1 MAAIKPFKKPVPED
15 RTIVDGIWLDI
26 LDDWSASFET
36 SARGNTANK
45 VFVQDQTTESLD
57 VPFLLDRGP
66 FTLDGDTIRDSRFF
80 DVLTGHG
87 IIVGE
92 TIELADSATFMQ
104 AKVLDVVLDNIEID
118 TPINHIYLDGVSG
131 TRSTDDLRVD
141 GSVTPQVFSVLP
153 LAGQA
158 GDMTRIIVTI
168 ESSSAMDFTKFGSM
182 AALIN
187 GVVIRV
193 RRENGDFRN
202 HLNFKTNG
210 EFIEKAFDIIELSK
224 TGGGGFG
231 LVMRLTYAGPEKHGV
246 AVRVDGDLNEEWQ
259 AVIQD
264 DLSSG
269 LLKFRI
275 TAGGHELQ
283 E

>member
-80 DVLTGHG
+80 DALTGHG
-87 IIVGE
+87 IVVGE